1 MQVLLAI
8 DGSDQSTRAA
18 QTISILASVKNLTI
32 LHILDLP
39 HLTFS
44 MLGPEIAHD
53 MTGIALKS
61 MKEEGKHV
69 LARTSSLLTPLFSL
83 APRTRMEE
91 GSPAELIMS
100 VAQEEK
106 ADLIVM
112 GARGK
117 GQIQELLLGSVSQRV
132 LTHASCPVLI
142 VNGPMTTIRNVLL
155 TVQSDD
161 DVERVARFL
170 VKHPFPDGTTIT
182 VLTVVPIPRSLL
194 RGGAS
199 ASEEKVEQALKSA
212 ESFLDRAI
220 SQIQTGF
227 YPVKPLVS
235 LGSPAQ
241 TILEES
247 KLLEPDIIMMG
258 MHHPSALTRFVLGS
272 VSHTVIHHSTHP
284 ILIFR

>member
-1 MQVLLAI
+1 MHVLLAV
-8 DGSDQSTRAA
+8 DGSDQSTRAG
-18 QTISILASVKNLTI
+18 QTIFTLASVKTLTI
-32 LHILDLP
+32 LHIVDLP
-39 HLTFS
+39 RMSFS

-53 MTGIALKS
+53 MTGIALQS
-61 MKEEGKHV
+61 MKEDGKHI
-69 LARTSSLLTPLFSL
+69 LARSSSLLTPLFSL
-83 APRTRMEE
+83 TPRTRMEE

-142 VNGPMTTIRNVLL
+142 VNNPMTTIRNVLL
-155 TVQSDD
+155 TVQSDE

-170 VKHPFPDGTTIT
+170 GKSPFPDGTIIT

-199 ASEEKVEQALKSA
+199 ASEEKVERALKSA
-212 ESFLDRAI
+212 EAFLDRAI
-220 SQIQTGF
+220 SQIPTGP
-227 YPVKPLVS
+227 YQIKSLVS
-235 LGSPAQ
+235 LGSPSQ

-247 KLLEPDIIMMG
+247 KLLEPDILMMG
-258 MHHPSALTRFVLGS
+258 MHHPSALTRFILGS

>member
-1 MQVLLAI
+1 MHVLLAI

-18 QTISILASVKNLTI
+18 QTIFTLASVKTLTI
-32 LHILDLP
+32 LHVVDLP
-39 HLTFS
+39 RMTFS

-53 MTGIALKS
+53 MTGIALRS
-61 MKEEGKHV
+61 MKEEGEHI
-69 LARTSSLLTPLFSL
+69 LARTSSLLTPLLSL
-83 APRTRMEE
+83 TPRTRMEE

-106 ADLIVM
+106 TDLIVM

-117 GQIQELLLGSVSQRV
+117 GQIQEFLLGSVSQRV

-142 VNGPMTTIRNVLL
+142 VNSPMTTIRNVLL

-170 VKHPFPDGTTIT
+170 VKHPFPEGTNIT

-194 RGGAS
+194 RGGVS

-212 ESFLDRAI
+212 ESFLDGAI
-220 SQIQTGF
+220 NQIQTGS
-227 YPVKPLVS
+227 YPVKSLVS

-247 KLLEPDIIMMG
+247 KLLEPDVLMMG
-258 MHHPSALTRFVLGS
+258 IHHPSALTRFVLGT
-272 VSHTVIHHSTHP
+272 VSHTVIHHSIRP